1 MNIRKYK
8 AMIGKIIQLRTQF
21 QNMAR
26 KCIIKVLLGGS
37 LN

>member
-1 MNIRKYK
+1 MSIRRHK
-8 AMIGKIIQLRTQF
+8 IVTSKIIQTKAQF

-26 KCIIKVLLGGS
+26 KFIIKVLLGGS